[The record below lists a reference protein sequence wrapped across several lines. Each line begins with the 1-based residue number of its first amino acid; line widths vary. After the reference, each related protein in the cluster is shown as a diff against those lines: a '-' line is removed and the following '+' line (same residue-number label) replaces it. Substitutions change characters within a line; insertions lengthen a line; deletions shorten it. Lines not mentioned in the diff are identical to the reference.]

1 MGRWYCRLPLL
12 LLFLVPGSSRASE
25 SNFELPDNAKQCFHG
40 DIMQGTKGT
49 LQFQEALKSVIDH
62 QTHFRLREA
71 QGRSSA
77 EDLNTRVA
85 YWLVREALILL
96 AVSIA
101 QVLLLKSFFSDKRT
115 RTTCVES

>member
-1 MGRWYCRLPLL
+1 MLPGENRVRL
-12 LLFLVPGSSRASE
+12 ST
-25 SNFELPDNAKQCFHG
+25 Q
-40 DIMQGTKGT
+40 MQSIYVSI
-49 LQFQEALKSVIDH
+49 QEALKSVIDH
-62 QTHFRLREA
+62 QTHSLREA

-101 QVLLLKSFFSDKRT
+101 QVLLLKSFFR
-115 RTTCVES
+115 